1 MTEEGTRIRRIVGP
15 FNRVEGDLEV
25 ALEIEEGRVVHAEV
39 VSTLF
44 RGFERILV
52 GKAPLDALTI
62 TPRICGICSISQS
75 AAAARA
81 LGDLAGLRP
90 PPQGMLAIQII
101 HGVEN
106 LVDHLTHFYMFFMP
120 DFTRPDHAGRPWH
133 EAATARFGVG
143 GPAQRAWLETRGRIM
158 HVMGILA
165 GKWPHTLAIQ
175 PAGVSRAPDA
185 RDRLKLVALIRRLRR
200 WLDETLFGDTAE
212 AFSAL
217 RTSRDLSG
225 WRKGDAG
232 RYLAIADD
240 LGLGAIG
247 AGPGLWLSYGA
258 HETADGPLFARGV
271 RRIDD
276 AGRPG
281 ELEPLDTAA
290 ILEDPSHAWDAGR
303 PAHPSV
309 GDTLPDPDREG
320 AYSWCKAPR
329 LAGRPAETGA
339 FARQVVDGHP
349 LALELAANGGS
360 VHARIVGRLLEVARL
375 ADALERWALALEPR
389 SRFIEHGPMPRDG
402 RGEGLVEAARGAL
415 GHWVSLENG
424 RIRRYQII
432 APTTW
437 NFSPRDASGQPGPLE
452 QALVGCPGGVM
463 VQHVVRSFDP
473 CMVCTVH

>member
-1 MTEEGTRIRRIVGP
+1 MREDGTRHIVGP

-25 ALEIEEGRVVHAEV
+25 VLDFEGGRVVRAEV

-81 LGDLAGLRP
+81 LGDAAGLRP

-106 LVDHLTHFYMFFMP
+106 LVDHLTHFYLFFMP
-120 DFTRPDHAGRPWH
+120 DFTRPDHAARSWH
-133 EAATARFGVG
+133 GAATARFGVG
-143 GPAQRAWLETRGRIM
+143 GPAQRSWLEARARIM

-175 PAGVSRAPDA
+175 PGGVTRAPDA
-185 RDRLKLVALIRRLRR
+185 RDRLKLVAQIRRLRR
-200 WLDETLFGDTAE
+200 WLDETLFGDGAE
-212 AFSAL
+212 AFAAL
-217 RTSRDLSG
+217 GTPSDLLA
-225 WRKGDAG
+225 WRKGDVG

-240 LGLGAIG
+240 LGLGSIG
-247 AGPGLWLSYGA
+247 SGPGLWLSFGA
-258 HETADGPLFARGV
+258 HETAEGPLFARGV
-271 RRIDD
+271 RRLDGT
-276 AGRPG
+276 GRPG
-281 ELEPLDTAA
+281 VLEPLDTAD

-349 LALELAANGGS
+349 LALGLAGEGGS

-375 ADALERWALALEPR
+375 AEALERWSIALEPDA
-389 SRFIEHGPMPRDG
+389 RFIEHGAMPQEG

-415 GHWVSLENG
+415 GHWVSIGEG
-424 RIRRYQII
+424 RILRYQII

-437 NFSPRDASGQPGPLE
+437 NFSPRDASGVPGPLE
-452 QALVGCPGGVM
+452 QALVGCPEGAM